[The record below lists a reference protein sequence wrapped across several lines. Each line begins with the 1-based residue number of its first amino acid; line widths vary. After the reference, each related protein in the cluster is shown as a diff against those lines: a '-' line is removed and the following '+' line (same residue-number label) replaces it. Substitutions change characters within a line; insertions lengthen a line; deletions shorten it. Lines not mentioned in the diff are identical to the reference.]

1 MDDWLEDTQ
10 NFSNK
15 KVEPKKEIE
24 TKKENSS
31 TDCDINDAFN
41 NIAKEYVEYKLPEK
55 KIGEV
60 KTEQK
65 KELSVDKKLEVAK
78 KEQNNK
84 KNKKK
89 NKQNNDKNNVMYSDE
104 EEYYDDYQ
112 EYDEKYNKY
121 NH

>member
-10 NFSNK
+10 NFDNK
-15 KVEPKKEIE
+15 KTEQKKV
-24 TKKENSS
+24 NSVD
-31 TDCDINDAFN
+31 TDINDVFN

-60 KTEQK
+60 KIDIK
-65 KELSVDKKLEVAK
+65 KELSIDKKLEVAK

-89 NKQNNDKNNVMYSDE
+89 NKQNNDKNNIAYSDE

-121 NH
+121 NQ

>member
-10 NFSNK
+10 NFDNK
-15 KVEPKKEIE
+15 KQDPTKDLEPKKEVNP
-24 TKKENSS
+24 T
-31 TDCDINDAFN
+31 TCDINDVFN

-55 KIGEV
+55 KIGEI
-60 KTEQK
+60 KTDTK

-89 NKQNNDKNNVMYSDE
+89 NKQNNDKNNIAYSDE

-112 EYDEKYNKY
+112 EYDDKYNKY
-121 NH
+121 NQ

>member
-15 KVEPKKEIE
+15 KVEPKKENE
-24 TKKENSS
+24 SKKEVNP
-31 TDCDINDAFN
+31 TNCDINDVFN

-78 KEQNNK
+78 KEQNSK

-89 NKQNNDKNNVMYSDE
+89 NKQNNDKNNIAYSDE
-104 EEYYDDYQ
+104 EEYYDEYQ
-112 EYDEKYNKY
+112 EYDEKYNRY